1 MNWEADVRLAEHT
14 RYRIGGPAARFG
26 RAENRAELAAALRGL
41 EAERY
46 DVLGWGANVLVADAG
61 VDTAVIVLGGEFG
74 RLDVEPEAIVA
85 GAAAGLPALV
95 GEARRAGFAGW
106 SFLEAV
112 PGSVGGGLRMN
123 AGSVETG
130 LWDRVRTAETM
141 TRDGEIRRRT
151 AAEARPSYRRVE
163 VPAGEVFL
171 GAEFEVRPGDRTS
184 IDAEHFARR
193 RTKVETQVY
202 DLPSC
207 GSTWTNPPGAN
218 VSFSAWQL
226 VERVGMRGA
235 RRGGAQITERHA
247 NFIANL
253 GDASAADVWWL
264 MAETRRCVL
273 EETGVALVP
282 EIKLWGFSAEER
294 AAVGYPEVDASSHE
308 AATADADP
316 DASSDPGSDASADAD
331 PEAGS

>member
-14 RYRIGGPAARFG
+14 RYRIGGPAGRFG
-26 RAENRAELAAALRGL
+26 RADDRTELAAALRGL

-46 DVLGWGANVLVADAG
+46 QVLGWGANVLVADAG
-61 VDTAVIVLGGEFG
+61 VDGAVITLGGEFG
-74 RLDVEPEAIVA
+74 RLEVGADSIVA

-130 LWDRVRTAETM
+130 LWDRVRVAETM
-141 TRDGEIRRRT
+141 TRDGEVRRRT
-151 AAEARPSYRRVE
+151 APEARPSYRRVD
-163 VPAGEVFL
+163 VPADEVFL
-171 GAEFEVRPGDRTS
+171 GAEFDVTTGDRAS

-207 GSTWTNPPGAN
+207 GSTWTNPLGADGKTG
-218 VSFSAWQL
+218 SAWKL
-226 VERVGMRGA
+226 VEQVGMRGA

-253 GDASAADVWWL
+253 GDAMAADVWWL
-264 MAETRRCVL
+264 MAETRRRVL

-282 EIKLWGFSAEER
+282 EIKLWGFSAEEQ
-294 AAVGYPEVDASSHE
+294 AAVGYTDAGE
-308 AATADADP
+308 
-316 DASSDPGSDASADAD
+316 GS
-331 PEAGS
+331 